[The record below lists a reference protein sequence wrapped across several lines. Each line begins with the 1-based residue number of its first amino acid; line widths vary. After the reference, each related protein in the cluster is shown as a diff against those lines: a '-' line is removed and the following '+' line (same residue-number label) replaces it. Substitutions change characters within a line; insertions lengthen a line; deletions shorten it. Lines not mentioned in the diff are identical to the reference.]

1 MAKGIDPKFVHYGI
15 RKDDLA
21 MIEAICEAEGVDFDW
36 LSEDILKAYHAKKV
50 DVIEMSDNET
60 EDIIRNAIQK
70 NTSINT
76 IMLIQR
82 IKISNYKTYLS
93 LDLDLTVDDDRPII
107 LIGGANGGGKT
118 TLFEAISGALYGL
131 KIENKEHFME
141 LLNQGALNTAK
152 PEISLQITFVGKVLG
167 QQQKYILKRVYQ
179 LNPQGKPLES
189 VSLNMNGNMYVYGTM
204 TAPKD
209 RVKAEQEINKII
221 KANLPQELSQYFL
234 FDAMQSSEL
243 LKKNVFAQTI
253 RDNFENVLGF
263 KKYLQLK
270 RAAEKLQQEWAQQRL
285 EAEKEAQEYNELCA
299 QKDKLTADLN
309 TCIAEQDTKY
319 KYLASVEVE
328 YKRAKD
334 GAQEASALNKKIQEL
349 ASKIDDIVK
358 RAATYAED
366 LKAFVDNI
374 EIDLFLPK
382 LASNLAQE
390 INNILHIKEQLQKEN
405 TGAYPLE
412 TLKDVTNKIITYL
425 KDLSLC
431 SESVDEEQVVSH
443 IVAIQN
449 STNKEDPFGYL
460 DEAEVTALSN
470 LVKRTGSNQFIALDR
485 QRQELEIQLSTLD
498 NLRSQKQTLEQTQAG
513 GNEYLI
519 QNYEAAQKQIEKLK
533 GQEATLKADIQRLE
547 KRIHQFDVQIQ
558 QEPDIKFD
566 TLVKLKPLFEKIA
579 DSLLK
584 KKKAQI
590 ESEMQQQLN
599 KLLVSYKGHVA
610 KVELSDSIEQFNI
623 KLYHTAGNEISLN
636 QLNAA
641 SKQIFIQ
648 VLLKVLRNLGDYNP
662 PVMIDTVMGVL
673 DNESR
678 DALMEEYFPQLAEQ
692 TILLCTTS
700 EIRTD
705 SDYIKLEPFISKT
718 YTLHRNVEAQNTTVE
733 DGYFGLTLNQ

>member
-1 MAKGIDPKFVHYGI
+1 
-15 RKDDLA
+15 
-21 MIEAICEAEGVDFDW
+21 
-36 LSEDILKAYHAKKV
+36 
-50 DVIEMSDNET
+50 
-60 EDIIRNAIQK
+60 
-70 NTSINT
+70 
-76 IMLIQR
+76 MLIQR

-309 TCIAEQDTKY
+309 TCIAEQDAKY

-358 RAATYAED
+358 RAATYAEN

-519 QNYEAAQKQIEKLK
+519 LNYEAAQKQIEKLK

-610 KVELSDSIEQFNI
+610 KVELSDGIEQFNI

>member
-1 MAKGIDPKFVHYGI
+1 
-15 RKDDLA
+15 
-21 MIEAICEAEGVDFDW
+21 
-36 LSEDILKAYHAKKV
+36 
-50 DVIEMSDNET
+50 
-60 EDIIRNAIQK
+60 
-70 NTSINT
+70 
-76 IMLIQR
+76 MLIQR

-590 ESEMQQQLN
+590 ENEMQQQIN

>member
-1 MAKGIDPKFVHYGI
+1 
-15 RKDDLA
+15 
-21 MIEAICEAEGVDFDW
+21 
-36 LSEDILKAYHAKKV
+36 
-50 DVIEMSDNET
+50 
-60 EDIIRNAIQK
+60 
-70 NTSINT
+70 
-76 IMLIQR
+76 MLIQR

-328 YKRAKD
+328 YERAKD

-349 ASKIDDIVK
+349 AGKIDDIVK

>member
-1 MAKGIDPKFVHYGI
+1 
-15 RKDDLA
+15 
-21 MIEAICEAEGVDFDW
+21 
-36 LSEDILKAYHAKKV
+36 
-50 DVIEMSDNET
+50 
-60 EDIIRNAIQK
+60 
-70 NTSINT
+70 
-76 IMLIQR
+76 MLIQR

-118 TLFEAISGALYGL
+118 TLFEAISEALYGL

-460 DEAEVTALSN
+460 DETEVTALSN

-599 KLLVSYKGHVA
+599 KLLVSYKGHVT

-705 SDYIKLEPFISKT
+705 SDYIKLEPFISQT

>member
-1 MAKGIDPKFVHYGI
+1 
-15 RKDDLA
+15 
-21 MIEAICEAEGVDFDW
+21 
-36 LSEDILKAYHAKKV
+36 
-50 DVIEMSDNET
+50 
-60 EDIIRNAIQK
+60 
-70 NTSINT
+70 
-76 IMLIQR
+76 MLIQR

-204 TAPKD
+204 TVPKD

-349 ASKIDDIVK
+349 AGKIDDIVK

-449 STNKEDPFGYL
+449 STNKEDPFGFL
-460 DEAEVTALSN
+460 DEAEVAALSN

-533 GQEATLKADIQRLE
+533 VQEATLKADIQRLE

-599 KLLVSYKGHVA
+599 KLLVSYKGHIA

>member
-1 MAKGIDPKFVHYGI
+1 
-15 RKDDLA
+15 
-21 MIEAICEAEGVDFDW
+21 
-36 LSEDILKAYHAKKV
+36 
-50 DVIEMSDNET
+50 
-60 EDIIRNAIQK
+60 
-70 NTSINT
+70 
-76 IMLIQR
+76 MLIQR

-460 DEAEVTALSN
+460 DETEVTALSN

-599 KLLVSYKGHVA
+599 KLLVSYKGHVT

-623 KLYHTAGNEISLN
+623 LN
-636 QLNAA
+636 SA
-641 SKQIFIQ
+641 
-648 VLLKVLRNLGDYNP
+648 
-662 PVMIDTVMGVL
+662 
-673 DNESR
+673 
-678 DALMEEYFPQLAEQ
+678 
-692 TILLCTTS
+692 
-700 EIRTD
+700 
-705 SDYIKLEPFISKT
+705 
-718 YTLHRNVEAQNTTVE
+718 TL
-733 DGYFGLTLNQ
+733 

>member
-1 MAKGIDPKFVHYGI
+1 
-15 RKDDLA
+15 
-21 MIEAICEAEGVDFDW
+21 
-36 LSEDILKAYHAKKV
+36 
-50 DVIEMSDNET
+50 
-60 EDIIRNAIQK
+60 
-70 NTSINT
+70 
-76 IMLIQR
+76 MLIQR

-309 TCIAEQDTKY
+309 TCIAEQDAKY

-412 TLKDVTNKIITYL
+412 TLKDVTSKIITYL

-705 SDYIKLEPFISKT
+705 SDYIRLEPFISKT

>member
-1 MAKGIDPKFVHYGI
+1 
-15 RKDDLA
+15 
-21 MIEAICEAEGVDFDW
+21 
-36 LSEDILKAYHAKKV
+36 
-50 DVIEMSDNET
+50 
-60 EDIIRNAIQK
+60 
-70 NTSINT
+70 
-76 IMLIQR
+76 MLIQR

-118 TLFEAISGALYGL
+118 TLFEAINGALYGL

>member
-1 MAKGIDPKFVHYGI
+1 
-15 RKDDLA
+15 
-21 MIEAICEAEGVDFDW
+21 
-36 LSEDILKAYHAKKV
+36 
-50 DVIEMSDNET
+50 
-60 EDIIRNAIQK
+60 
-70 NTSINT
+70 
-76 IMLIQR
+76 MLIQR

-533 GQEATLKADIQRLE
+533 SQEATLKADIQRLE

-662 PVMIDTVMGVL
+662 PVMIDTVL
-673 DNESR
+673 R
-678 DALMEEYFPQLAEQ
+678 Q
-692 TILLCTTS
+692 IWW
-700 EIRTD
+700 
-705 SDYIKLEPFISKT
+705 
-718 YTLHRNVEAQNTTVE
+718 
-733 DGYFGLTLNQ
+733 

>member
-1 MAKGIDPKFVHYGI
+1 
-15 RKDDLA
+15 
-21 MIEAICEAEGVDFDW
+21 
-36 LSEDILKAYHAKKV
+36 
-50 DVIEMSDNET
+50 
-60 EDIIRNAIQK
+60 
-70 NTSINT
+70 
-76 IMLIQR
+76 MLIQR

-547 KRIHQFDVQIQ
+547 RRIHQFDVQIQ

>member
-1 MAKGIDPKFVHYGI
+1 
-15 RKDDLA
+15 
-21 MIEAICEAEGVDFDW
+21 
-36 LSEDILKAYHAKKV
+36 
-50 DVIEMSDNET
+50 
-60 EDIIRNAIQK
+60 
-70 NTSINT
+70 
-76 IMLIQR
+76 MLIQR

-141 LLNQGALNTAK
+141 LLNQGALTTAK

-270 RAAEKLQQEWAQQRL
+270 RAAEKLQQEWARQRL

-334 GAQEASALNKKIQEL
+334 AQEASALNKKIQEL

-382 LASNLAQE
+382 FASNLAQE

-610 KVELSDSIEQFNI
+610 RVELSDSIEQFNI

>member
-1 MAKGIDPKFVHYGI
+1 
-15 RKDDLA
+15 
-21 MIEAICEAEGVDFDW
+21 
-36 LSEDILKAYHAKKV
+36 
-50 DVIEMSDNET
+50 
-60 EDIIRNAIQK
+60 
-70 NTSINT
+70 
-76 IMLIQR
+76 MLIQR

-204 TAPKD
+204 TTPKD

-309 TCIAEQDTKY
+309 TCIAEQDAKY

-382 LASNLAQE
+382 LAANLAQE

-648 VLLKVLRNLGDYNP
+648 VLLKVLRNLGDLIYNY
-662 PVMIDTVMGVL
+662 L
-673 DNESR
+673 
-678 DALMEEYFPQLAEQ
+678 
-692 TILLCTTS
+692 TIC
-700 EIRTD
+700 
-705 SDYIKLEPFISKT
+705 K
-718 YTLHRNVEAQNTTVE
+718 
-733 DGYFGLTLNQ
+733 

>member
-1 MAKGIDPKFVHYGI
+1 
-15 RKDDLA
+15 
-21 MIEAICEAEGVDFDW
+21 
-36 LSEDILKAYHAKKV
+36 
-50 DVIEMSDNET
+50 
-60 EDIIRNAIQK
+60 
-70 NTSINT
+70 
-76 IMLIQR
+76 MLIQR

-382 LASNLAQE
+382 FASNLAQE

>member
-1 MAKGIDPKFVHYGI
+1 
-15 RKDDLA
+15 
-21 MIEAICEAEGVDFDW
+21 
-36 LSEDILKAYHAKKV
+36 
-50 DVIEMSDNET
+50 
-60 EDIIRNAIQK
+60 
-70 NTSINT
+70 
-76 IMLIQR
+76 MLIQR

-299 QKDKLTADLN
+299 QKDKLTANLN

-382 LASNLAQE
+382 LVANLAQE

-533 GQEATLKADIQRLE
+533 GQEATLKADIQRLK

>member
-1 MAKGIDPKFVHYGI
+1 
-15 RKDDLA
+15 
-21 MIEAICEAEGVDFDW
+21 
-36 LSEDILKAYHAKKV
+36 
-50 DVIEMSDNET
+50 
-60 EDIIRNAIQK
+60 
-70 NTSINT
+70 
-76 IMLIQR
+76 MLIQR

-221 KANLPQELSQYFL
+221 KANLPQELSQYFMI
-234 FDAMQSSEL
+234 DAMQSSEL

>member
-1 MAKGIDPKFVHYGI
+1 
-15 RKDDLA
+15 
-21 MIEAICEAEGVDFDW
+21 
-36 LSEDILKAYHAKKV
+36 
-50 DVIEMSDNET
+50 
-60 EDIIRNAIQK
+60 
-70 NTSINT
+70 
-76 IMLIQR
+76 MLIQR

-131 KIENKEHFME
+131 KIENKEHFLE

-152 PEISLQITFVGKVLG
+152 PEISLQVTFVGKVLG

-349 ASKIDDIVK
+349 AGKIDDIVK

-405 TGAYPLE
+405 TGTYPLE

-460 DEAEVTALSN
+460 DETEVTALSN

-498 NLRSQKQTLEQTQAG
+498 NLRSQKQTLEQTQAS

-519 QNYEAAQKQIEKLK
+519 QNYEAAQRQIEKLK

>member
-1 MAKGIDPKFVHYGI
+1 
-15 RKDDLA
+15 
-21 MIEAICEAEGVDFDW
+21 
-36 LSEDILKAYHAKKV
+36 
-50 DVIEMSDNET
+50 
-60 EDIIRNAIQK
+60 
-70 NTSINT
+70 
-76 IMLIQR
+76 MLIQR

-209 RVKAEQEINKII
+209 RAKAEQEINKII

-390 INNILHIKEQLQKEN
+390 INNILNIKEQLQKEN

-590 ESEMQQQLN
+590 ENEMQQQLN

-733 DGYFGLTLNQ
+733 DGYFSLTLNQ

>member
-1 MAKGIDPKFVHYGI
+1 
-15 RKDDLA
+15 
-21 MIEAICEAEGVDFDW
+21 
-36 LSEDILKAYHAKKV
+36 
-50 DVIEMSDNET
+50 
-60 EDIIRNAIQK
+60 
-70 NTSINT
+70 
-76 IMLIQR
+76 MLIQR

-470 LVKRTGSNQFIALDR
+470 LVKRTSSNQFIALDR

-590 ESEMQQQLN
+590 ENEMQQQLN

>member
-1 MAKGIDPKFVHYGI
+1 
-15 RKDDLA
+15 
-21 MIEAICEAEGVDFDW
+21 
-36 LSEDILKAYHAKKV
+36 
-50 DVIEMSDNET
+50 
-60 EDIIRNAIQK
+60 
-70 NTSINT
+70 
-76 IMLIQR
+76 MLIQR

-221 KANLPQELSQYFL
+221 KADLPQELSQYFL

-519 QNYEAAQKQIEKLK
+519 QNYEATQKQIEKLK